1 MNIVFKTLLIHK
13 QTSAD
18 VLSTMLSASTQ
29 IQTTINI
36 HTISFCSEDLRVCG
50 AVLVLLELD
59 ECVMM
64 SNSFMES
71 AKGRLM

>member
-1 MNIVFKTLLIHK
+1 MNIVFNTPLIHK

-18 VLSTMLSASTQ
+18 MLSKMLSASIQ

-36 HTISFCSEDLRVCG
+36 HTISLCSEDLTVCG
-50 AVLVLLELD
+50 GVLALMELD

-64 SNSFMES
+64 SNSFYEVS
-71 AKGRLM
+71 